1 MKRSNKVP
9 QLKESIILIVE
20 GKSDEKFIERLKI
33 LFNSKYNIEVVNAKS
48 GTRILK
54 KYKDKKKVFSEKEI
68 LVLYDLDNCKT
79 LIDIKNEY
87 KQEGIK
93 LEDNQLYYINPEIE
107 LLFILWYEKRAYTMI
122 SDDEYQKIISD
133 IYGIKNYRKT
143 ESELKKIMSEITS
156 ERVSLIIKN
165 IKSLKLNKN
174 SNKLPSTNFDK
185 LFEKLFK

>member
-1 MKRSNKVP
+1 
-9 QLKESIILIVE
+9 
-20 GKSDEKFIERLKI
+20 
-33 LFNSKYNIEVVNAKS
+33 
-48 GTRILK
+48 
-54 KYKDKKKVFSEKEI
+54 
-68 LVLYDLDNCKT
+68 
-79 LIDIKNEY
+79 
-87 KQEGIK
+87 
-93 LEDNQLYYINPEIE
+93 
-107 LLFILWYEKRAYTMI
+107 MI
-122 SDDEYQKIISD
+122 SDDEYKKIISD